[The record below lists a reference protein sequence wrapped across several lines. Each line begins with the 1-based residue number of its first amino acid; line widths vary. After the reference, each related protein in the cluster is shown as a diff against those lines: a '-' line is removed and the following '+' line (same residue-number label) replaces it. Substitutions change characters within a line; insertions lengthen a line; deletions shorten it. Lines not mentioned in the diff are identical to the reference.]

1 MTWRNKVQGV
11 VVVLVLAAIAI
22 AAAAMWI
29 DASDT
34 VGTFADWGW

>member
-1 MTWRNKVQGV
+1 MTWRHKVQGV

-29 DASDT
+29 DASAT
-34 VGTFADWGW
+34 AGTFADWGW